1 MCEDP
6 AALLNLYFI
15 QSNTQSG
22 IKQPLAGSMLVLP
35 LQNVSIWNKLPVNLS
50 SIPRI
55 KPVLSAIAFYQI
67 KFDLICFILLF

>member
-1 MCEDP
+1 M
-6 AALLNLYFI
+6 NYFSMHAPTDI
-15 QSNTQSG
+15 AQNESDSNKRSW
-22 IKQPLAGSMLVLP
+22 L
-35 LQNVSIWNKLPVNLS
+35 SIWNKLPVNLS